1 MKIYNNYNNNDIMD
15 RKEILAGLI
24 EVLRTVR
31 TVDPAKLENVTEE
44 TDFLTDMNTPSTELI
59 NIAAKVEQKFDVEFE
74 DEDIDE
80 LGSKVKD
87 VIDLIIKV
95 KARTDAE
102 RGE

>member
-1 MKIYNNYNNNDIMD
+1 ME
-15 RKEILAGLI
+15 RQEIIDGLV

-31 TVDPAKLENVTEE
+31 TVDPAKLAHVTEE

-59 NIAAKVEQKFDVEFE
+59 NIAAKVEQKFNVEFE

-87 VIDLIIKV
+87 IVNLIIKA
-95 KARTDAE
+95 KE
-102 RGE
+102 RENS

>member
-1 MKIYNNYNNNDIMD
+1 ME
-15 RKEILAGLI
+15 RQEIIDGLI

-44 TDFLTDMNTPSTELI
+44 TDFMEDLNTPSTELI

-74 DEDIDE
+74 DDDIDE

-87 VIDLIIKV
+87 VVDLILKA
-95 KARTDAE
+95 KAR
-102 RGE
+102 GEA

>member
-1 MKIYNNYNNNDIMD
+1 MD
-15 RKEILAGLI
+15 RKEILDGLI

-59 NIAAKVEQKFDVEFE
+59 NIAAKVEQKFDIEFE

-80 LGSKVKD
+80 MGSKVKD

-95 KARTDAE
+95 KERTDAS
-102 RGE
+102 RQ

>member
-1 MKIYNNYNNNDIMD
+1 MD
-15 RKEILAGLI
+15 RKEILDGLI
-24 EVLRTVR
+24 EVLRTIR

-59 NIAAKVEQKFDVEFE
+59 NIAAKVEKKFNVEFE

-87 VIDLIIKV
+87 VIDLIIKA
-95 KARTDAE
+95 KERTEAE

>member
-1 MKIYNNYNNNDIMD
+1 M
-15 RKEILAGLI
+15 I

-44 TDFLTDMNTPSTELI
+44 TDFMTDMNTPSTELI
-59 NIAAKVEQKFDVEFE
+59 NIAAKVEQKFDIEFE

-87 VIDLIIKV
+87 VIDLIVKV
-95 KARTDAE
+95 KARTDAA
-102 RGE
+102 RQ